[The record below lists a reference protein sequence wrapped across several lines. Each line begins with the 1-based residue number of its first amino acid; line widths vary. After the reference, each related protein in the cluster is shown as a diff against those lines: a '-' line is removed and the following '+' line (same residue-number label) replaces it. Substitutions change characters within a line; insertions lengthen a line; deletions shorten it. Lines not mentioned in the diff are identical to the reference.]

1 MFGRIHQWSHLGLG
15 FPLWEYFKLLIQF
28 GVFFFFFFLLVKSL
42 FRFPASYS
50 VSFGN
55 LYLWGNFPISSKAS
69 TCLTQC
75 SSYVLGVGQD
85 PRSGC
90 GGLAWAGTWMASR
103 PCFWKHQEGLPG
115 RGSVAALGLSL
126 CPLFL
131 SHSVEV
137 YHVPCP
143 SAEVHHEWLL
153 FLGWYAGQGGCG
165 KSANHPAV
173 FSLSALCRDQVSLC
187 MPLTSRLPT
196 ALLLVPLALE
206 PAKWAHLPSVGLQGW
221 VLCVWLEQLF
231 PQGGSPPV

>member
-1 MFGRIHQWSHLGLG
+1 MR
-15 FPLWEYFKLLIQF
+15 
-28 GVFFFFFFLLVKSL
+28 VFFFFCLLKVCLGFLLLIKL
-42 FRFPASYS
+42 ALEICIF
-50 VSFGN
+50 
-55 LYLWGNFPISSKAS
+55 WGYFSISSKTS

-85 PRSGC
+85 PRSVC

-103 PCFWKHQEGLPG
+103 HCFCKHQEWLPP

-126 CPLFL
+126 CPLL
-131 SHSVEV
+131 LRHSVEV

-143 SAEVHHEWLL
+143 SAEVHHEWLF

-173 FSLSALCRDQVSLC
+173 FSLCALCRDQVSLC

-206 PAKWAHLPSVGLQGW
+206 PAKWAHLPSVRLQGW
-221 VLCVWLEQLF
+221 VLCVWSEQLF